1 MTINKSKKIIQ
12 LDANNIIFSENLKNH
27 IVDQYDESIIKKSSR
42 HPNGKKQIMFYK
54 SYFDDIT
61 EQTFRKLLDET
72 GIGFYDDV
80 ISLDKLVNFLND
92 GKANNNNTKGRYQE
106 LIPFVIALYK
116 LNIVD
121 GLPDFSVLNKNIQS
135 KIEPKRREYIICWW
149 LKNQIYTD
157 NFIKSNEECK
167 NLCKVTYQYNIEDRY
182 YDVYIE
188 HLKILFEFHETG
200 SAHLYSQNDE
210 LKRCLAVVNMNT
222 IIYIIESEYEKD
234 PIAYL
239 KKLWDNDIKP
249 SIYKELMK
257 KSVTV
262 RNHYCD
268 YRFIQK
274 LNEEIL
280 YFGARLENLK
290 GKRKIELQQRIDKL
304 NNIITKHNPE
314 NSMIR
319 EIFEWK
325 EKSLKTNNKYVIC
338 INDIIQYTQFDDIDE
353 LSMDVELKYIY
364 SKKEEKIY
372 IDWGTLVNLIN
383 KNEKISVNQKTVII
397 KYLTSVQDIYE
408 EIISMMLF
416 RDDDKTKINK
426 DMITKVINHIEQK
439 KDEEYTPMIK
449 RLRSKNESLEEQIK
463 LNKHKVKNIVT
474 ISNKFIKNINNIK
487 EKSDD
492 LNELITELE
501 KLPNKKN
508 LGIKVIKDINK
519 IYSDNNVLNDNI
531 IKVFDKIKAH
541 YNATNDNNIDIV
553 KEMNQP
559 IFKNSSIVY
568 TGDPNDYVS
577 YEQFEAN
584 CKVNGIEQREKID
597 SMCIKFY
604 HCYIPRKT
612 NQIHYVKYINN
623 ENEEHDEEHDEDHD
637 KDDED
642 DEDHDEGVGRDG
654 LDDDLDENNI

>member
-1 MTINKSKKIIQ
+1 M
-12 LDANNIIFSENLKNH
+12 
-27 IVDQYDESIIKKSSR
+27 
-42 HPNGKKQIMFYK
+42 
-54 SYFDDIT
+54 
-61 EQTFRKLLDET
+61 ET
-72 GIGFYDDV
+72 
-80 ISLDKLVNFLND
+80 
-92 GKANNNNTKGRYQE
+92 
-106 LIPFVIALYK
+106 
-116 LNIVD
+116 
-121 GLPDFSVLNKNIQS
+121 
-135 KIEPKRREYIICWW
+135 
-149 LKNQIYTD
+149 
-157 NFIKSNEECK
+157 
-167 NLCKVTYQYNIEDRY
+167 
-182 YDVYIE
+182 
-188 HLKILFEFHETG
+188 
-200 SAHLYSQNDE
+200 
-210 LKRCLAVVNMNT
+210 
-222 IIYIIESEYEKD
+222 
-234 PIAYL
+234 
-239 KKLWDNDIKP
+239 
-249 SIYKELMK
+249 
-257 KSVTV
+257 
-262 RNHYCD
+262 
-268 YRFIQK
+268 
-274 LNEEIL
+274 
-280 YFGARLENLK
+280 LK
-290 GKRKIELQQRIDKL
+290 GKHKTELQQRIDKL
-304 NNIITKHNPE
+304 DNIMKKHNPE

-319 EIFEWK
+319 VIFEWK
-325 EKSLKTNNKYVIC
+325 EKSLKTNDKHVIC

-637 KDDED
+637 KDDKDDED